1 MKSKRLKPS
10 GWCLL
15 PVWPIALLTMAA
27 CFNNPGYCVDGVELG
42 VTYEVSVIE
51 SYDKNSKFTFDA
63 NSGSSPS
70 NACGGFD
77 LVGRSFRAKP
87 TRSLSHPA
95 CDGRAASVSDV
106 PDLALVSVSGDE
118 YPNSGLMG
126 SEGLTGV
133 FRGACEIARWQ
144 MQLKAPDQSGDPL
157 AIAAPGKVPPLVM
170 KRTFV
175 PSPTSLDACRTVGF
189 PMDKN
194 NCIDTF
200 VVQLRKAN

>member
-1 MKSKRLKPS
+1 MKFKRPRPS
-10 GWCLL
+10 GWYLP
-15 PVWPIALLTMAA
+15 PVWPLALLTTAA
-27 CFNNPGYCVDGVELG
+27 CFNNPGNCVDGVELG
-42 VTYEVSVIE
+42 VVYEVSVIE

-95 CDGRAASVSDV
+95 CHGRAASVSDI
-106 PDLALVSVSGDE
+106 PDLVLVSKSGHQ
-118 YPNSGLMG
+118 NNNFGLMS
-126 SEGLTGV
+126 SEGLTGI
-133 FRGACEIARWQ
+133 FRGACEVARWQ
-144 MQLKAPDQSGDPL
+144 MLLNAPDRSGDPL

-170 KRTFV
+170 ERTFI
-175 PSPTSLDACRTVGF
+175 PSPTSLEACRSVGF